1 MREKLQLIMKHLRQG
16 SLQKMWKQ
24 TIWIY
29 QYGRRYW
36 KSMILYTLLGVMG
49 SCVSLVSSLISKDLV
64 DIITGHQ
71 TGRLL
76 CSHDRLCDC
85 KSSGLTG
92 IRICF
97 DLYQS

>member
-36 KSMILYTLLGVMG
+36 KSMILYTRTDVVNGTL
-49 SCVSLVSSLISKDLV
+49 
-64 DIITGHQ
+64 
-71 TGRLL
+71 RLY
-76 CSHDRLCDC
+76 
-85 KSSGLTG
+85 LT
-92 IRICF
+92 
-97 DLYQS
+97 